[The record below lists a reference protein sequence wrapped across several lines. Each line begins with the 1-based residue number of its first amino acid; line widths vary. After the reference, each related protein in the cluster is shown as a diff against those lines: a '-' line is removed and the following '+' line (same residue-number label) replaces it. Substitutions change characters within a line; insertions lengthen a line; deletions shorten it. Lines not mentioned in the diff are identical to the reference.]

1 MRRLFVGCL
10 LVFFTVSSA
19 GAVALSQF
27 FNESNFVIYHGTK
40 IFIGNVVYGEKA
52 YWGEWSLQ
60 GDLSFKLTSYGELND
75 QEFVNLKRVIMGRG
89 GTEVEP
95 AEVEGYGFDNLFGC
109 RTFLKRSIARGFY
122 LYYCETERTFRM
134 LGMVTPDKS
143 YRYLGF
149 EFPRYLP
156 PEVPYTVVVSY
167 ENTADS
173 TKKGSFLFTIFFKKV
188 DANGK
193 TCWEEIWYDSKG
205 LRERYSF
212 DPATYA
218 PCK

>member
-1 MRRLFVGCL
+1 
-10 LVFFTVSSA
+10 
-19 GAVALSQF
+19 
-27 FNESNFVIYHGTK
+27 
-40 IFIGNVVYGEKA
+40 
-52 YWGEWSLQ
+52 
-60 GDLSFKLTSYGELND
+60 ND

-109 RTFLKRSIARGFY
+109 RTFLKRSIASGFY
-122 LYYCETERTFRM
+122 LYYCETETTFRM
-134 LGMVTPDKS
+134 LGNATPNGN
-143 YRYLGF
+143 YRYSGF

-156 PEVPYTVVVSY
+156 PEMPYTVVVSY

-173 TKKGSFLFTIFFKKV
+173 TKKGSFFFTIFFKKV
-188 DANGK
+188 DVNGK
-193 TCWEEIWYDSKG
+193 TCWEELWYDSLG
-205 LRERYSF
+205 RRETYYF